1 MKPLVDKTHESAV
14 FYKLMLKK
22 YGKHNTER
30 LRRAVEGLLM
40 EAVNDERY
48 DITGHNHPDYCH
60 AFGVMC
66 GAAYGLGFEYAMVT
80 NDMEKPGY
88 WFDVVLKAVKS
99 ESVQYQTR
107 QEKNAEK
114 KK

>member
-1 MKPLVDKTHESAV
+1 MKPLIDTSHENTI
-14 FYKLMLKK
+14 FFKLMLKK
-22 YGKHNTER
+22 YGKAKTER
-30 LRRAVEGLLM
+30 IRRAVVGLLT

-48 DITGHNHPDYCH
+48 DMTGHNHPEYCH

-66 GAAYGLGFEYAMVT
+66 GAAYGLGFEYAVVT
-80 NDMEKPGY
+80 TAVEKPGY
-88 WFDVVLKAVKS
+88 WFDVVLQAVKS